1 MDLSIRFD
9 RGSTYTFDGKKIDE
23 LWTLSLLA
31 DGIR

>member
-9 RGSTYTFDGKKIDE
+9 RGSTYTFHGKKLTN
-23 LWTLSLLA
+23 LWTLLA